1 MAMREKRAMIRA
13 RKLAVPAVLCTALL
27 VLSACAT
34 IIRQHGYIPPQ
45 EDLQAIVV
53 GVDTRDSVEATIG
66 KPSTS
71 GVLQEGGW
79 FYIGSKVRHF
89 GALKPKEVERQVLA
103 IRFDEAGTVQNVE
116 RFGLER
122 GQVVVLSRRV
132 TETTVRDVTFIRQL
146 IRNFGRI
153 DLGEALSG

>member
-1 MAMREKRAMIRA
+1 MALPIMQAGSRV
-13 RKLAVPAVLCTALL
+13 RKATVPILLSVGLMVLA
-27 VLSACAT
+27 SCAQ
-34 IIRQHGYIPPQ
+34 IVRQHGYIPPQ
-45 EDLQAIVV
+45 EDLQSVIV
-53 GVDTRDSVEATIG
+53 GVDTRDSVEASIG
-66 KPSTS
+66 RPSTS
-71 GVLQEGGW
+71 GVLREGSW

-89 GALKPKEVERQVLA
+89 GALKPKELEREVVA
-103 IRFDEAGTVQNVE
+103 IRFDGSGTVQNIE

-153 DLGEALSG
+153 DLGEALG

>member
-1 MAMREKRAMIRA
+1 M
-13 RKLAVPAVLCTALL
+13 VLT
-27 VLSACAT
+27 ACAE
-34 IIRQHGYIPPQ
+34 IVRQHGYIPPE
-45 EDLQAIVV
+45 EDLSAILV
-53 GVDTRDSVEATIG
+53 GVDTRETVEAAVG

-71 GVLQEGGW
+71 GVLNEGGW

-89 GALKPKEVERQVLA
+89 GARKPQEIEREVVA
-103 IRFDEAGTVQNVE
+103 IRFDGTGTVSNVE

-132 TETTVRDVTFIRQL
+132 TETTVRDVTFIRQI

-153 DLGEALSG
+153 DLGEALDG

>member
-1 MAMREKRAMIRA
+1 MTGASIRNRAGII
-13 RKLAVPAVLCTALL
+13 PALL
-27 VLSACAT
+27 CAALMALSACSE
-34 IIRQHGYIPPQ
+34 IIRQHGYVPPQ
-45 EDLQAIVV
+45 EDLNVILV
-53 GVDTRDSVEATIG
+53 GVDTRDTVEAAVG

-71 GVLQEGGW
+71 GVLNEGGW

-89 GALKPKEVERQVLA
+89 GARKPQEIDRQVVA
-103 IRFDEAGTVQNVE
+103 IRFDGTGTVSNVE

-132 TETTVRDVTFIRQL
+132 TETTVRDVTFIRQI

-153 DLGEALSG
+153 DLGEALGN

>member
-1 MAMREKRAMIRA
+1 MTGVSNRKRAGI
-13 RKLAVPAVLCTALL
+13 LPALL
-27 VLSACAT
+27 CAGLMVLTACAE
-34 IIRQHGYIPPQ
+34 IVRQHGYIPPE
-45 EDLQAIVV
+45 EDLSAILV
-53 GVDTRDSVEATIG
+53 GVDTRETVEAAVG

-71 GVLQEGGW
+71 GVLNEGGW

-89 GALKPKEVERQVLA
+89 GARKPQEIEREVVA
-103 IRFDEAGTVQNVE
+103 IRFDGTGTVSNVE

-132 TETTVRDVTFIRQL
+132 TETTVRDVTFIRQI

-153 DLGEALSG
+153 DLGEALDG